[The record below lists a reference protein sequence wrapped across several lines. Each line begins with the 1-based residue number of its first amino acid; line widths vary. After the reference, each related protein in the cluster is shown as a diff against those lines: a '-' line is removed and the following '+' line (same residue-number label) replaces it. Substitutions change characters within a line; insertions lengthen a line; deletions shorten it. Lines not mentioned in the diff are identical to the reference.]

1 MSTNR
6 IIDDRPP
13 ARRVGAMLIRLLQ
26 WLAAL
31 EVRELLEATLR
42 RLNGEGGR

>member
-6 IIDDRPP
+6 IIDDRPA

-31 EVRELLEATLR
+31 EATLR